1 MLFKRLL
8 FICILLASQHVLARM
23 YQWVEPDTG
32 TTQLSGKPPAW
43 YRSDSGGPRVLVFE
57 DGRLIDDTAIEV
69 ARELR
74 RDLRKRAFI
83 IAEQD
88 RQLAKEK
95 LVRAREMK
103 EKYLPEEIEEE
114 DLYIPADVNG
124 DEASADAVLGE
135 LQTQQQALSA
145 EDRLEE
151 EEMAARMRE
160 MIEEWEEAQTEN
172 ARRQLD

>member
-1 MLFKRLL
+1 MTLPRLL
-8 FICILLASQHVLARM
+8 LLLILLFSNSAFARM

-43 YRSDSGGPRVLVFE
+43 YRSEAGGPRVLVFE
-57 DGRLIDDTAIEV
+57 NGRLIDDTDIEV

-95 LVRAREMK
+95 LVRAREIK
-103 EKYLPEEIEEE
+103 EKYLPEDLEEDEYFVPETEGEEE
-114 DLYIPADVNG
+114 VS
-124 DEASADAVLGE
+124 ASSVLRE
-135 LQTQQQALSA
+135 LEKQKA
-145 EDRLEE
+145 ERSEEEINEE
-151 EEMAARMRE
+151 EEMAKQMRE
-160 MIEEWEEAQTEN
+160 MILKWERQQTED
-172 ARRQLD
+172 ALKQLD